1 MHFVTKKEEGE
12 EKKKNKCCIVHTV
25 NHSLA
30 DCELQKH
37 PVMLMVA
44 VK

>member
-12 EKKKNKCCIVHTV
+12 EKNKRCIVHTV